1 MRNLTPSTLTALP
14 HATHRLADLE
24 AAFNAR
30 RGELATQELGSVTWW
45 AHQPRQAPRD
55 GRGRFLS
62 KAWLQ
67 RAETYSAAD
76 LAFFRSPLGC

>member
-1 MRNLTPSTLTALP
+1 MRSIPESDRATLIARIGKALYVR
-14 HATHRLADLE
+14 HWL
-24 AAFNAR
+24 R
-30 RGELATQELGSVTWW
+30 RREQ
-45 AHQPRQAPRD
+45 PRD

-76 LAFFRSPLGC
+76 LAWFRRPATEAR